1 MPGRGRG
8 QRSASSQR
16 WLARQAADPYVAR
29 AKAMGYRSRA
39 AFKLAEIDDRH
50 HLLKPGQTVLDL
62 GAAPGGWSQVAA
74 VRVHSLPGAAG
85 RGRVVAVDLSAM
97 DAIAGV
103 DVRRLDVHDPAA
115 LQPLREALGGPADL
129 VLSDMAPAASGHP
142 ATDHLRSAALV
153 EAALDLAEALLKPGG
168 AFLAKLLQ
176 GGEEA
181 AIAARLKASFAVF
194 RRLKPR
200 ASRSESA
207 EIYLLATG
215 YRGNG

>member
-29 AKAMGYRSRA
+29 AKALGYRSRA

-50 HLLKPGQTVLDL
+50 RLLKPGMTVLDL

-74 VRVHSLPGAAG
+74 ARVRAGPGEEG
-85 RGRVVAVDLSAM
+85 KGRVVAADLAPI
-97 DAIAGV
+97 DPIAGV
-103 DVRRLDVHDPAA
+103 TVLRLDVHEPGAAAA
-115 LQPLREALGGPADL
+115 LRAALGGRADL
-129 VLSDMAPAASGHP
+129 LLSDMAPPASGHP
-142 ATDHLRSAALV
+142 ATDRPRSAALV
-153 EAALDLAEALLKPGG
+153 EAALDLAGELLRPGG
-168 AFLAKLLQ
+168 MLLAKLLQ

-181 AIAARLKASFAVF
+181 GLVARFKAEFLSV

-215 YRGNG
+215 FGGAT

>member
-1 MPGRGRG
+1 MPGRGRS

-50 HLLKPGQTVLDL
+50 RLLKPGMTVLDL
-62 GAAPGGWSQVAA
+62 GAAPGGWSQIAA
-74 VRVHSLPGAAG
+74 VRVHSLPGADAK
-85 RGRVVAVDLSAM
+85 GRVVAVDLSAM
-97 DAIAGV
+97 DPIPGV
-103 DVRRLDVHDPAA
+103 ALLRLDVHDPAA
-115 LQPLREALGGPADL
+115 LPPLREALGGQADL
-129 VLSDMAPAASGHP
+129 ILSDMAPAASGHP
-142 ATDHLRSAALV
+142 ANDHLRSAALV
-153 EAALDLAEALLKPGG
+153 EAALALAEALLRPGG
-168 AFLAKLLQ
+168 AFLAKLMQ

-181 AIAARLKASFAVF
+181 ALAARLKGEFASF

-215 YRGNG
+215 YRASS